1 MKPFDHLNAESLE
14 AATATLSRYE
24 GKVSTI
30 AGGTDLLGTLK
41 DSVHPEYPEALL
53 NLKTI
58 PGLDYIEED
67 AQGLRIGA
75 LARLHEIEANQTVR
89 DRYRVLGEAA
99 RAVASPQIRR
109 MGTIGGNICQEPRCW
124 YYRNPDNTFH
134 CTRKGGQVCNA
145 LTGENQYHSIFGA
158 ARPATTPCTSSCPA
172 GVDIPSYLSKIREG
186 DLVGAARLLLEANP
200 FPAVTGRVCPHF
212 CEEACNRG
220 EFDEA
225 LSVGGIERF
234 VGDYVLDNVS
244 ELLEPPQ
251 AATGKRVAIVGS
263 GPAGLS
269 AAHYLRK
276 LGHGVT
282 LFDKMPEPGGMLR
295 YAIPAYRLPKDV
307 VRRIA
312 ITLED
317 AGVEFRLN
325 TEVGKDPT
333 VEDLKKDFDSVFL
346 ATGAWGQPS
355 IGIEG
360 EELTRSGLELLT
372 NVNLGVEEVPGSN
385 VVVIGGGS
393 VATDV
398 GICVLRL
405 GAERVTLA
413 CLECREE
420 MPAFEWEIEQAI
432 EEGIQVMPSWGPVR
446 VLEKK
451 GKVTGLELVR
461 CTSVFDSDGSF
472 CPAFDDAITEK
483 VEADQ
488 IIMAVGQRTDL
499 SFLGPKSTLQVKGG
513 LVVADEETQE
523 TSVPGIFAGGDVTS
537 GRGTVVEAIAAGRR
551 AAESIDRHLGR
562 ASVVSKD
569 EEDHARQPL
578 LKFNSDYLRPTGRV
592 EMPELPVGQRRIDV
606 EDALGLSPSQIEAEA
621 NRCFNCG
628 CVAVCPSDI
637 APALIALGARVLT
650 TKRTVDVEE
659 FFAAGPGA
667 STVLEPGELVKEIQ
681 IPAPKPGSRQ
691 AFLKYRLRK
700 AIDFPIVA
708 VACVLAM
715 KADKVEKARIA
726 LGAVAPIPLRPSEAE
741 AFLVGKRIDH
751 QVAETAA
758 TMAMEGVVPLGKNR
772 YKVQIAKALVR
783 RAILA
788 A

>member
-1 MKPFDHLNAESLE
+1 MRPFEHLNAESLE
-14 AATATLSRYE
+14 AATATLRSYE

-58 PGLDYIEED
+58 PELAYIEED

-75 LARLHEIEANQTVR
+75 LTRLHEIAANRTVK
-89 DRYRVLGEAA
+89 DRYGVLAEAA

-158 ARPATTPCTSSCPA
+158 ARVDTPPCASSCPA
-172 GVDIPSYLSKIREG
+172 AVDIPSYLSKIREG
-186 DLVGAARLLLEANP
+186 DLLGAASLLLEANP
-200 FPAVTGRVCPHF
+200 FPAITGRVCPHF

-220 EFDEA
+220 EFDEP

-234 VGDYVLDNVS
+234 VGDYVLEHAS
-244 ELLEPPQ
+244 ELVEPPE

-282 LFDKMPEPGGMLR
+282 VFDKMAEPGGMLR

-307 VRRIA
+307 VSRVA
-312 ITLED
+312 KTMGD
-317 AGVEFRLN
+317 AGVEFRLE
-325 TEVGKDPT
+325 TEVGKDLT
-333 VEDLKKDFDSVFL
+333 VEDLEQDFDSVFL

-355 IGIEG
+355 IGLDG
-360 EELTRSGLELLT
+360 EELTKSGLELLT
-372 NVNLGVEEVPGSN
+372 NVNLGVEEVPGRN
-385 VVVIGGGS
+385 VVVVGGGS

-398 GICVLRL
+398 GITALRL
-405 GAERVTLA
+405 GAEKVTLA

-420 MPAFEWEIEQAI
+420 MPAFEWEVEQAI
-432 EEGIQVMPSWGPVR
+432 EEGIKVMPSWGPTR
-446 VLEKK
+446 VLEKR

-461 CTSVFDSDGSF
+461 CTAVFDSEGSF
-472 CPAFDDAITEK
+472 CPAFDDAITES

-488 IIMAVGQRTDL
+488 IIMAVGQSTDL
-499 SFLGPKSTLQVKGG
+499 SYLGPKSTLQVEGG
-513 LVVADEETQE
+513 LVVVDQESQE
-523 TSVPGIFAGGDVTS
+523 TSVPGIFAGGDIVS
-537 GRGTVVEAIAAGRR
+537 GRGTVVDAIAAGRT
-551 AAESIDRHLGR
+551 AAESIDRYLGG
-562 ASVVSKD
+562 ASALS
-569 EEDHARQPL
+569 EEDQARQPL
-578 LKFNSDYLRPTGRV
+578 LKFNGSYLRPTSRV
-592 EMPELPVGQRRIDV
+592 EMPEISAGERSIDV
-606 EDALGLSPSQIEAEA
+606 EDALGLSLSQIEAEA

-637 APALIALGARVLT
+637 APALIALDARIQT
-650 TKRTVDVEE
+650 TKRTVGAQK
-659 FFAAGPGA
+659 FFAVGRGV
-667 STVLEPGELVKEIQ
+667 STVLEAEELVTEIQ
-681 IPAPKPGSRQ
+681 IPAPKPGSKQ

-708 VACVLAM
+708 VACILGM

-726 LGAVAPIPLRPSEAE
+726 LGAVAPVPLRPSEAE
-741 AFLVGKRIDH
+741 AFLVGKRIDQ

-758 TMAMEGVVPLGKNR
+758 AMAVEDVVPLGKNR

-788 A
+788 AS